1 MADQPTDL
9 DLHRGMAAQKA
20 TELRRLRMDV
30 EKNHAELQARRDELE
45 RYLTAARAETWAEAV
60 EKARYLLGLL
70 AESPACQDPRRKL
83 LVEATLADFE
93 RLLTANAGG
102 RDHPN

>member
-1 MADQPTDL
+1 
-9 DLHRGMAAQKA
+9 
-20 TELRRLRMDV
+20 MDV